1 MTLLFQSILV
11 TSSIALAILMLRR
24 VAQTRAKIEDSIF
37 WLALCVLIV
46 ALGVF
51 PDITSYFASLIGIIS
66 SQNFIFLFFIFVLIV
81 KLFFTSMRVSK
92 LEMQVQELSQ
102 SIALAKIRAA
112 EDSSPECREDR

>member
-1 MTLLFQSILV
+1 MTLLFQSILIV
-11 TSSIALAILMLRR
+11 TSIALAILMLRR

-37 WLALCVLIV
+37 WLALCFLIIL
-46 ALGVF
+46 LGVF
-51 PDITSYFASLIGIIS
+51 PGIASYFASLIGIIS

-102 SIALAKIRAA
+102 AIALAEARSDRDEK
-112 EDSSPECREDR
+112 PE